1 MTFFFCWNFGL
12 SIRHLKTEEPIKRL
26 IHTYTHV
33 VMECLKVKEGQGGR
47 ARTQPVRA

>member
-1 MTFFFCWNFGL
+1 MTFFFFGIL
-12 SIRHLKTEEPIKRL
+12 VCQLDTLKTEEPIKRL